1 MLQMQQNQPSHK
13 PALVWLVRCNP
24 NTPTLQELATF
35 THSVRT
41 RANTAKFAYQSLCNS
56 KISSLM
62 KAMRHGFLKGCHNLT
77 PELVTKYLSPSP
89 ATAKGHMKQP
99 TQGIRSTREKEK
111 QRVIVWVL
119 HQQQYNKWNQ
129 SSYQFYWAPTLSR
142 TSVWSKT

>member
-1 MLQMQQNQPSHK
+1 MQQNQPSHE

-99 TQGIRSTREKEK
+99 TQGIRSTRKKEK
-111 QRVIVWVL
+111 TEGDSVSTTPTTIQQVKPVILPILLSPHLIKDQRMEQDIM
-119 HQQQYNKWNQ
+119 N
-129 SSYQFYWAPTLSR
+129 
-142 TSVWSKT
+142 